1 MTGRCDLAVP
11 PDAMRFSI
19 DHLEIDPT
27 IKANVSFAEYSSGHM
42 MYLNLPD
49 LEKLGQDVA
58 EFINTSQ

>member
-1 MTGRCDLAVP
+1 
-11 PDAMRFSI
+11 MRFSI